1 MEVAATKEGLL
12 HAKQAGIQFS
22 KVETDAEVLVLLF
35 IYKS

>member
-1 MEVAATKEGLL
+1 MEAPATKEGLL

-35 IYKS
+35 TNKL